1 MNRKEEKES
10 RILSI
15 TGQSTYLY
23 QEAPSIRLHG
33 KWLGKLG
40 FRIGEKVLVEEGYR
54 HLTISVITPEE
65 EIVQQKSVG
74 NKKRK

>member
-65 EIVQQKSVG
+65 EIV
-74 NKKRK
+74 

>member
-65 EIVQQKSVG
+65 EIAQQKSVG

>member
-1 MNRKEEKES
+1 MNRKEEKAS

-65 EIVQQKSVG
+65 EIGQQKSVG

>member
-23 QEAPSIRLHG
+23 QEVPTIRLHG
-33 KWLGKLG
+33 K
-40 FRIGEKVLVEEGYR
+40 EGYR

-65 EIVQQKSVG
+65 EIVQQKSVR